1 MTVDHVRVTSLDFFG
16 LLVWLDGTPLLD
28 HVEPYRQRIFTAAL
42 DTFDEDGRPR
52 FNLILTGRAKKNW
65 KSADLVLALLFRLLG
80 NDPAGGNQC
89 YLLANDEG
97 QAGDDLSLAKKLIA
111 VNETLS
117 DRLVVRQKQIERRDA
132 KGFLAILPAQDIAGS
147 HGKTYDAAGF
157 DEIHGYRTWD
167 IFEALQLDPTRPD
180 ALMWVTSYA
189 SIFHK
194 PGVPLFDLCQQGRAG
209 ADPRMLFSWYAADYT
224 TDPDFATAD
233 PETRANPSRDGWPDT
248 GYLAQQQRRLPAH
261 KYRRLHLNLPGLPEG
276 SAFQVEPVA
285 DGIARGTL
293 TRAPEAGVEYEAFV
307 DMSGGSSDDAVLAV
321 GARDP
326 EGRAVLCALLNQ
338 GPPPPFDPRAAVERF
353 AATLKAYGVQ
363 TVTGDAYAGETF
375 RKDFE
380 RHGIG
385 YRVVERTRSQL
396 YEALEPRLNA
406 REVILLDVPLLEQQ
420 LLGLVWRGAKIDHP
434 SGEHD
439 DWANAAAGLVGTLL
453 DQTEVRMWGGSP
465 PAKSDEEEAA
475 DLCERKAR
483 GAQDLETRI
492 QRHGAYFPSDL

>member
-1 MTVDHVRVTSLDFFG
+1 MTVGQERVSSLDFFG
-16 LLVWLDGTPLLD
+16 LLAWIDGTPLLD
-28 HVEPYRQRIFTAAL
+28 HLEPYRQRIFTAAL
-42 DTFDEDGRPR
+42 DTFDEEARPR

-80 NDPAGGNQC
+80 NDSGGGNQC

-97 QAGDDLSLAKKLIA
+97 QAGDDLSLAKKLIG

-117 DRLVVRQKQIERRDA
+117 DRLVVRQKQVERRDA
-132 KGFLAILPAQDIAGS
+132 RGFLAILPAQDIAGS
-147 HGKTYDAAGF
+147 HGKTYDVAGF

-189 SIFHK
+189 SIYHK

-209 ADPRMLFSWYAADYT
+209 LDPRMLFSWYAADFT
-224 TDPDFATAD
+224 TDPDFAEAD
-233 PETRANPSRDGWPDT
+233 PETRANPSRPSWPDQ

-285 DGIARGTL
+285 DAIERGTL
-293 TRAPEAGVEYEAFV
+293 TRSPEPGVEYEGFV

-321 GARDP
+321 GYRDP
-326 EGRAVLCALLNQ
+326 EGRAVLSALQNQ
-338 GPPPPFDPRAAVERF
+338 GPPPPFDPRAAVDRF
-353 AATLKAYGVQ
+353 VVTLKAYGVQ
-363 TVTGDAYAGETF
+363 TVNGDAYAGETF

-385 YRVVERTRSQL
+385 YHVVDRTRSEL

-420 LLGLVWRGAKIDHP
+420 LLGLIWRGSKIDHP
-434 SGEHD
+434 NGEHD
-439 DWANAAAGLVGTLL
+439 DWANAAAGVVVTLL
-453 DQTEVRMWGGSP
+453 DQTEVRMWGGP
-465 PAKSDEEEAA
+465 RVRTAAEIEAEERERDKIAHEASQRA
-475 DLCERKAR
+475 VEAMVR
-483 GAQDLETRI
+483 GNWPGR
-492 QRHGAYFPSDL
+492 